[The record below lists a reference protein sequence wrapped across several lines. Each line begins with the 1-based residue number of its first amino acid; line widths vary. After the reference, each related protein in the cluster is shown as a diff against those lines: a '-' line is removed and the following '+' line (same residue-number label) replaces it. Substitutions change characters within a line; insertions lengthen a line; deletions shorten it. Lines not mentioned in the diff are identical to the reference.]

1 MSLALLALAGVAGVL
16 ARRARRQDHGR
27 AEVDPAEVE
36 LQEMIAEERA
46 REALGA
52 SRSPS

>member
-1 MSLALLALAGVAGVL
+1 MTLALLAVATVAGVL
-16 ARRARRQDHGR
+16 ARRSRRPHPSP